1 MPQNIVEA
9 IKGELSLR
17 VLGAP
22 YGVDRQGQEFHYGTD
37 FGDLPIVPAIYW
49 HGWGQDDGE
58 RIGWAH
64 KAERDAQGQWYRV
77 VLDTSKATAQK
88 VYEAAVKGMARASSD
103 AIAHLVR
110 PKGILGKAGK
120 VDRWVIGA
128 LSLMDEATYQ
138 SAVNPR
144 AIALPAL
151 KAYYEAM
158 LTEEEYESGEA
169 VKAGAALAKR
179 NRERIIE
186 IKKQLDELLNEF
198 PTEPSDTPLQDAG
211 TKLFE
216 SMPVKS
222 EPAQEVNIK
231 MAKKLDVEAPEEEAE
246 DKAQGVVEDS
256 PEDKKKDKAAGKK
269 EATKA
274 EVDFD
279 ALINDAA
286 DRAASKA
293 IEALPKQEEKPAV
306 KSYSAEEVVEIA
318 QKAAEKAA
326 VKATDE
332 AVKAAQRMQFPT
344 VVKKEEDYADP
355 LPLTWAVKA
364 AHQTGGSIVFNF
376 NSKGKG
382 LEFDGT
388 GDAVKAF
395 KAMATTA
402 SAAIG
407 EHFIPRVQTDMV
419 VANLYEKVVTRSFP
433 GVNVYPMPGLVCDAP
448 TIGAFSAG
456 WTAENATA
464 AAAGDAATGRK
475 TLTAKNLTALATIS
489 NQLLADTSPAIERY
503 IREGLASAMGEVHDT
518 GALYGTNANNQPLG
532 ITSTAN
538 VTSTAISTDDVYTAI
553 LKAIGRM
560 AANKLP
566 VTPSNVAVIM
576 RPEVLVKALTS
587 RVGSSG
593 DFIASNSQNTNSTF
607 VGARLEDRVSA
618 RLGYQVFSTTT
629 VPAATGTVTS
639 SILVLYAPDFVIGD
653 RQELE
658 IAASNVAGNA
668 FAYNQTLIRAIMRV
682 DFLLMRAAALEIITG
697 VAH

>member
-1 MPQNIVEA
+1 MSEYIVEA
-9 IKGELSLR
+9 VKGELSLR

-22 YGVDRQGQEFHYGTD
+22 YGVDRQGQEFHVNTD

-49 HGWGQDDGE
+49 HGWGADDGE

-64 KAERDAQGQWYRV
+64 KAERDAMGQWYRV
-77 VLDTSKATAQK
+77 VLDATKRTAQK
-88 VYEAAVKGMARASSD
+88 VYDAAVKGMARASSD
-103 AIAHLVR
+103 AIGHLVR
-110 PKGILGKAGK
+110 PKGILGKAGR

-158 LTEEEYESGEA
+158 LTEDEYESGEA
-169 VKAGAALAKR
+169 VKAGAALARR
-179 NRERIIE
+179 NRERITA
-186 IKKQLDELLNEF
+186 IKQQLDELLNEF
-198 PTEPSDTPLQDAG
+198 PPEPSDTPLQDAG
-211 TKLFE
+211 GKLFE

-222 EPAQEVNIK
+222 DAPEQPAQEAKNK
-231 MAKKLDVEAPEEEAE
+231 MDEQNKQTEVKPEAA
-246 DKAQGVVEDS
+246 
-256 PEDKKKDKAAGKK
+256 
-269 EATKA
+269 KA
-274 EVDFD
+274 EELNLD

-286 DRAASKA
+286 TKAAAKA
-293 IEALPKQEEKPAV
+293 VESIKKVEADEAEEEAKKKEKPAV
-306 KSYSAEEVVEIA
+306 KSYNAEEVTAMV
-318 QKAAEKAA
+318 QQAAEKAA
-326 VKATDE
+326 AKATDE

-344 VVKKEEDYADP
+344 LVKKEEEYADP

-364 AHQTGGSIVFNF
+364 AHATGGSIVFNF
-376 NSKGKG
+376 NSPKGKG
-382 LEFDGT
+382 LEFDGSA
-388 GDAVKAF
+388 DAVKAF
-395 KAMATTA
+395 KAMATTSG
-402 SAAIG
+402 SAVG
-407 EHFIPRVQTDMV
+407 EHFVPRVQSDMV
-419 VANLYEKVVTRSFP
+419 INALYEKVVTRSLP
-433 GVNVYPMPGLVCDAP
+433 SVNVYPMPGLVVDAP
-448 TIGAFSAG
+448 SIAAFSAG
-456 WTAENATA
+456 WSAENATA
-464 AAAGDAATGRK
+464 TSAGDAGTGRK
-475 TLTAKNLTALATIS
+475 TLVAKNLTSLATVS
-489 NQLLADTSPAIERY
+489 NQLLADSSPAIERY
-503 IREGLASAMGEVHDT
+503 IREGIAGAMGEQHDS
-518 GALYGTNANNQPLG
+518 GALYGAGGNAPTG
-532 ITSTAN
+532 ITSTAG

-560 AANKLP
+560 AAAKLP
-566 VTPSNVAVIM
+566 VSPSNVAVLM

-587 RVGSSG
+587 RVGSNG
-593 DFIASNSQNTNSTF
+593 DFIAANSANTNSTF

-629 VPAATGTVTS
+629 IPAATGTITS

-653 RQELE
+653 RQEME